1 MTEQGNAAM
10 KTHEYITDCM
20 YFVVKPDEKRGP
32 RTYLLC
38 SGVNVSRFLPVTRKR
53 HGLASNPSLRGLE
66 LVNLDVRTLALSR
79 GAVPKAIRGNDC
91 AGITPTQEIWYSE
104 SLLIEEASPSFAE
117 ELIQFCVLG
126 LLKKITQACGLT
138 EVAVPETLPSPDELR
153 LFVDSLVAEYGT
165 TG

>member
-1 MTEQGNAAM
+1 MAEQGQNGR
-10 KTHEYITDCM
+10 KTYEYITDCM
-20 YFVVKPDEKRGP
+20 YFVIRPYEIGGP

-38 SGVNVSRFLPVTRKR
+38 SGVNVSRFLPITRKR

-79 GAVPKAIRGNDC
+79 GAVPKAYRGNDC

-104 SLLIEEASPSFAE
+104 GLLLEDASPSFVE
-117 ELIQFCVLG
+117 EITPFCVIS
-126 LLKKITQACGLT
+126 LLRKITRGSGLT
-138 EVAVPETLPSPDELR
+138 EVEMPAALPTPEELSS
-153 LFVDSLVAEYGT
+153 FVDSLVSRHGT